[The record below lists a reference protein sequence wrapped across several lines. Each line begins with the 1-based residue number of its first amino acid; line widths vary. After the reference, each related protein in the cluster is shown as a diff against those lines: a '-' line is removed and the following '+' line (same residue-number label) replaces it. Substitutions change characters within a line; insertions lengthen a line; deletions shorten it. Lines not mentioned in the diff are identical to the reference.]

1 MPYYCYLLK
10 CADGSYYTG
19 WSTDPERRLNQHN
32 SGNGARYT
40 RSRRPVELVYT
51 EELPTRSAAMKREIK
66 IKRLPQAEKR
76 SLSENYSQA
85 DPDQPS

>member
-1 MPYYCYLLK
+1 MAFYCYMLK

-32 SGNGARYT
+32 AGNGARYT

-51 EELPTRSAAMKREIK
+51 EEFPTKSAAMQREIK
-66 IKRLPQAEKR
+66 IKRLPRAKKR
-76 SLSENYSQA
+76 TLTENYSNV
-85 DPDQPS
+85 DIDHHS